1 MRPIILEGFVLPG
14 PVLIIVGYDGGKVT
28 YPITL
33 KIKNLRD
40 TGGFVL
46 TQQGLSQRKVGH
58 VLGFLYAGEGPA
70 ALGVGQ
76 ATYREADAERNV
88 IRRNHLPFPLL
99 PLPLLPLPLLLPA
112 GLR

>member
-1 MRPIILEGFVLPG
+1 MGPIILEGFVP
-14 PVLIIVGYDGGKVT
+14 PRPMLIIVGYDGGKVT
-28 YPITL
+28 YPVTL

-70 ALGVGQ
+70 ALGVRQ
-76 ATYREADAERNV
+76 STYREADSERNV
-88 IRRNHLPFPLL
+88 IRRNHLPFPLP
-99 PLPLLPLPLLLPA
+99 PLPLLLLLLLPA

>member
-1 MRPIILEGFVLPG
+1 MSMRPIILEGFVPPR

-28 YPITL
+28 YPVTL

-76 ATYREADAERNV
+76 PAYGEADAERNV

-99 PLPLLPLPLLLPA
+99 PLPLLPLLLPA

>member
-1 MRPIILEGFVLPG
+1 MGPIILEGFVLPG

-28 YPITL
+28 YPVTL

-58 VLGFLYAGEGPA
+58 VLGLLYAGEGPA

-99 PLPLLPLPLLLPA
+99 PLPLLLPA